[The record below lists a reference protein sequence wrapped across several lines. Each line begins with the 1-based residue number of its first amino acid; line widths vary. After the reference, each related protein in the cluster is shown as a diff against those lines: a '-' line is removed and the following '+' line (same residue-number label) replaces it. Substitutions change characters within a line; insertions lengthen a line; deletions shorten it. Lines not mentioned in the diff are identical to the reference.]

1 MSIVNLTSEL
11 MIRSEMRLIISTYFN
26 RISLNSKNKFK
37 IKSLICRPNRED
49 PNISMM
55 SLEHIATAR
64 SLPSI
69 KSLNI

>member
-55 SLEHIATAR
+55 S
-64 SLPSI
+64 
-69 KSLNI
+69 